1 MVVTLYLTP
10 NARTQA
16 WNKIAATDAHG
27 SVATEYD
34 HCRMSRKGLAGLVRI
49 EAIRLEHC
57 RFFCP
62 SDKSGSPGSV
72 RVVAQPEV
80 GQANRGCGHE
90 NGDTGQVDCWVQ
102 FRSVNMANCRRPY
115 RPCSQHAC
123 PNIDFRD
130 QRVVD
135 GAFLGDLL
143 QL

>member
-1 MVVTLYLTP
+1 MASGATQLSELKQSDWRATLSASGAETRVLTTAERFNSIP
-10 NARTQA
+10 GAF
-16 WNKIAATDAHG
+16 G
-27 SVATEYD
+27 VAN
-34 HCRMSRKGLAGLVRI
+34 CRIVR
-49 EAIRLEHC
+49 
-57 RFFCP
+57 
-62 SDKSGSPGSV
+62 
-72 RVVAQPEV
+72 QPEV

-90 NGDTGQVDCWVQ
+90 NGDIGQVDCWVR
-102 FRSVNMANCRRPY
+102 FRSVNMANCGRPY